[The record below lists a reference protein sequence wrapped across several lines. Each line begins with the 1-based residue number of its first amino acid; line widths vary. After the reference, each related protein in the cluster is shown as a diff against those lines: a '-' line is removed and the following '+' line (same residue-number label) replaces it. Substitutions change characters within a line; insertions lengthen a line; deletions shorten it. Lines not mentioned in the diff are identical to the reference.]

1 MIRNSL
7 IHLGG
12 LAKQVIKSTGQIIEE
27 GEVQTLGHELKLLF
41 TSGLSSSQE
50 PQIRP

>member
-12 LAKQVIKSTGQIIEE
+12 LARQVIKSTGQIIEE

-41 TSGLSSSQE
+41 TSGLSSLQE

>member
-1 MIRNSL
+1 MVRNLL
-7 IHLGG
+7 IHLGR
-12 LAKQVIKSTGQIIEE
+12 LAGQVIKTTGQIIQK

>member
-1 MIRNSL
+1 MLRNSL

-12 LAKQVIKSTGQIIEE
+12 LARQVIKSTGQIIQE
-27 GEVQTLGHELKLLF
+27 GEVQTLGHELELLF

-50 PQIRP
+50 PQLRL

>member
-12 LAKQVIKSTGQIIEE
+12 LARQVIKSTGQIIEE

-41 TSGLSSSQE
+41 TSALSSS
-50 PQIRP
+50 